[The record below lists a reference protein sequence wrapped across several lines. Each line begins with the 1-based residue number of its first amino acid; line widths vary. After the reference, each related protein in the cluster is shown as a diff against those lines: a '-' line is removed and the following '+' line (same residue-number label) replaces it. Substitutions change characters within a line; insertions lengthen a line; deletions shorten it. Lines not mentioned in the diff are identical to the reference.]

1 MLTQEQ
7 VFPVF
12 PRGNSGEVRRLTI
25 QEKAQLRMAV
35 GALTPK
41 ELIKLRQGPVHDEPD
56 EVQRVVS
63 KR

>member
-1 MLTQEQ
+1 MLTQER
-7 VFPVF
+7 VFPFF

-25 QEKAQLRMAV
+25 QEKARIRMSAEPI
-35 GALTPK
+35 TPK
-41 ELIKLRQGPVHDEPD
+41 ELIQMRHGPVHDEPD